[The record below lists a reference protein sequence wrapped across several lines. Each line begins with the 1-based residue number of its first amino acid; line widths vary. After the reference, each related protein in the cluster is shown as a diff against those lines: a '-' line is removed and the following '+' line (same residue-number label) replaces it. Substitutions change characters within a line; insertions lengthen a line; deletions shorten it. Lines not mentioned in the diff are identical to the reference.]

1 MFRLLGIIFGLPW
14 PVLVLLAGGLFWF
27 GHHSKQQAIAFEAEK
42 AQALVEGQP
51 DAVPLDAFDEDDV
64 HLADEV
70 HVTTWVNTAHNYELT
85 YQKRGTDT
93 VRRMFVLFGPGDGV
107 DSKVARGVIV
117 IPPERVDAF
126 LTLMLTNV
134 VGEVD
139 GNLLFNL
146 NGQRED
152 SPDLWSMVD
161 DALEDQGLH
170 KAADFLVVEPYFNG
184 RDEALK
190 PRPDIASN
198 MMNLFGG
205 LGLVLLVFALRN
217 FAKGRKQAE
226 LRTSLADVEIPPVGT
241 PINHYGA
248 RPMQAGALSS
258 ATVPSPPPP
267 PSSEGWSP
275 LEAVRA
281 RQQAQ
286 FQAQLE
292 QEARL
297 AGRSPEAEA
306 GATRKGLPLL
316 GPGGRKIGAVQK
328 LAGAFALY
336 MVIYLA
342 FGQFT
347 GPTSMNTVS
356 EEGFVAAFMESVFG
370 LKPDETAQA
379 GADLGTDDGG
389 PVPGTV
395 EAAPVVTTDVAP
407 APVVAEVE
415 TAPAAPEAAPAPV
428 VQDAASAMPE
438 AGPVWADF
446 LPAVPPSVALSA
458 MAGGGLL
465 IVALTLGLMLMRRR
479 PEARVSAG
487 RRHDPWDRLDKRL
500 R

>member
-1 MFRLLGIIFGLPW
+1 MFRLIGMIFGLPW

-27 GHHSKQQAIAFEAEK
+27 GHYSKQQAIAFEAEK

-51 DAVPLDAFDEDDV
+51 EPVPLDAFDEDDV

-117 IPPERVDAF
+117 IPPESVDAF
-126 LTLMLTNV
+126 LAVMLTNV

-139 GNLLFNL
+139 GKLLFNL
-146 NGQRED
+146 NGKREA
-152 SPDLWSMVD
+152 SPDLSSMVD
-161 DALEDQGLH
+161 DALKDQGLH
-170 KAADFLVVEPYFNG
+170 KAADFLVVEPYFQG

-205 LGLVLLVFALRN
+205 IGVVLLLIALKN
-217 FAKGRKQAE
+217 FAKGRRQPAPQ
-226 LRTSLADVEIPPVGT
+226 RSLADVEIPPVGT

-248 RPMQAGALSS
+248 KPMQAGVASV
-258 ATVPSPPPP
+258 APVPPSPP

-286 FQAQLE
+286 FQAQLDK
-292 QEARL
+292 EAML
-297 AGRSPEAEA
+297 AGRSREAEPGTA
-306 GATRKGLPLL
+306 HGGLSLF
-316 GPGGRKIGAVQK
+316 GSGDRKIGIVPRF
-328 LAGAFALY
+328 AGAFVLY
-336 MVIYLA
+336 MVIYLG

-356 EEGFVAAFMESVFG
+356 EDGFVAAFMESVFG
-370 LKPDETAQA
+370 LKPDETANA
-379 GADLGTDDGG
+379 GAELGTDEGSV
-389 PVPGTV
+389 VPGTV
-395 EAAPVVTTDVAP
+395 EAAPVVTAEVVP
-407 APVVAEVE
+407 APVVAEAVP
-415 TAPAAPEAAPAPV
+415 APAVTEAAPV
-428 VQDAASAMPE
+428 VQDAASAAPE
-438 AGPVWADF
+438 VGPVWAEF

-458 MAGGGLL
+458 MAGAALL
-465 IVALTLGLMLMRRR
+465 IVALALGLRLMRRR

-487 RRHDPWDRLDKRL
+487 RAGDPWDRLHQRL

>member
-117 IPPERVDAF
+117 IPPESVDAF
-126 LTLMLTNV
+126 LALMLSNV

-146 NGQRED
+146 NGQRES
-152 SPDLWSMVD
+152 SPDLWSMVN

-248 RPMQAGALSS
+248 KPMQVGVAPVAP
-258 ATVPSPPPP
+258 APPP

-286 FQAQLE
+286 FQAQLDK
-292 QEARL
+292 EAML
-297 AGRSPEAEA
+297 AGRSRDAETGTA
-306 GATRKGLPLL
+306 RGGLSLF
-316 GPGGRKIGAVQK
+316 GSGGRKIGTVQK

-347 GPTSMNTVS
+347 GPSSMNTVS
-356 EEGFVAAFMESVFG
+356 EDGIVAAVMESVFG

-379 GADLGTDDGG
+379 AAGMGTDESG
-389 PVPGTV
+389 PVPGTA
-395 EAAPVVTTDVAP
+395 EAVPVVTTDIAP
-407 APVVAEVE
+407 APVVVEVVP
-415 TAPAAPEAAPAPV
+415 APAAPV
-428 VQDAASAMPE
+428 VQDAAGAAPE
-438 AGPVWADF
+438 AGPVWVEF

-458 MAGGGLL
+458 MAGAGLL
-465 IVALTLGLMLMRRR
+465 IVALALGLMLMRRR
-479 PEARVSAG
+479 PQGRVSAG
-487 RRHDPWDRLDKRL
+487 RAHDPWDRLDQRL